1 MGFLIRKWPLLAAVA
16 SLLVALWQIDGVR
29 IRAALRAGPEGGAPW
44 ATAAL
49 GPASHVA
56 TIEARPIA
64 GLDANVSGLTYSRAT
79 GTLFVVIN
87 RPPAVAE
94 LSLEGKLLR
103 HIALPSL
110 GDPEGI
116 THVEG
121 DLFIVSDEADN
132 RLHWVLLVSDE
143 RQVQPVDAT
152 GLATDF
158 SHQHNLGFEGVS
170 WDESRAE
177 LLLVNEKWPRRVL
190 AVQGL
195 EPHRRAGPGRL
206 DVQAWR
212 PSSWLGLLGSD
223 LASLTTHP
231 QTGHLLLLSEESAIV
246 SEYSRQGALL
256 GLLPLW
262 RGTAGLQAT
271 VPQPEGITVG
281 PGGEIFIISEPNLLY
296 RFTPNGGAQAPAE
309 KD

>member
-1 MGFLIRKWPLLAAVA
+1 MAPP
-16 SLLVALWQIDGVR
+16 
-29 IRAALRAGPEGGAPW
+29 RAGG
-44 ATAAL
+44 
-49 GPASHVA
+49 
-56 TIEARPIA
+56 
-64 GLDANVSGLTYSRAT
+64 
-79 GTLFVVIN
+79 
-87 RPPAVAE
+87 
-94 LSLEGKLLR
+94 
-103 HIALPSL
+103 
-110 GDPEGI
+110 
-116 THVEG
+116 
-121 DLFIVSDEADN
+121 
-132 RLHWVLLVSDE
+132 
-143 RQVQPVDAT
+143 
-152 GLATDF
+152 
-158 SHQHNLGFEGVS
+158 
-170 WDESRAE
+170 
-177 LLLVNEKWPRRVL
+177 
-190 AVQGL
+190 
-195 EPHRRAGPGRL
+195 AGPGAAPTRRTGRL

-296 RFTPNGGAQAPAE
+296 RFTPNGGAQAPAA

>member
-103 HIALPSL
+103 H
-110 GDPEGI
+110 
-116 THVEG
+116 H
-121 DLFIVSDEADN
+121 
-132 RLHWVLLVSDE
+132 
-143 RQVQPVDAT
+143 
-152 GLATDF
+152 
-158 SHQHNLGFEGVS
+158 
-170 WDESRAE
+170 
-177 LLLVNEKWPRRVL
+177 PRRGRFV
-190 AVQGL
+190 
-195 EPHRRAGPGRL
+195 HRLGR
-206 DVQAWR
+206 
-212 PSSWLGLLGSD
+212 
-223 LASLTTHP
+223 
-231 QTGHLLLLSEESAIV
+231 
-246 SEYSRQGALL
+246 SRQPPAL
-256 GLLPLW
+256 GP
-262 RGTAGLQAT
+262 AG
-271 VPQPEGITVG
+271 VG
-281 PGGEIFIISEPNLLY
+281 
-296 RFTPNGGAQAPAE
+296 
-309 KD
+309 